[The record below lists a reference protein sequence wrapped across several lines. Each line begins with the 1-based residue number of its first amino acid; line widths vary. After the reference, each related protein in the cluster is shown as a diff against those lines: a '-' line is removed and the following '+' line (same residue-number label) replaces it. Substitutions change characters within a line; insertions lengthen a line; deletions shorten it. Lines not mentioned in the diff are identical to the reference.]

1 MNVPVTASTLDHFTL
16 NGKVAAVTGASK
28 GIGRGCAVALA
39 EAGAD
44 VALFAR
50 DKAALAEVARD
61 IESCGRTAY
70 TFVRDVTHDTA
81 VAADLA
87 SLPRLDIL
95 VNNAGTNA
103 PQPFLEVDHET
114 FDRVVALNLRASF
127 FIAQAAARRM
137 VAAGHGSIINMSSQ
151 AGHVGLVDR
160 SVYCATKFALEGITK
175 AMCVDLKNT
184 GVRVNAVAPTFVS
197 TDLTQAQLN
206 RPDFREYVDSNILI
220 GRLAKIEEVAAAVVY
235 LASDIAGSTTGISL
249 PVDGGWLAH

>member
-1 MNVPVTASTLDHFTL
+1 MTEHLTTSILDRFKL
-16 NGKVAAVTGASK
+16 NGRVAAVTGASK
-28 GIGRGCAVALA
+28 GLGRGCAIALA

-50 DKAALAEVARD
+50 DEAALAEVARE
-61 IESCGRTAY
+61 IESRGRTAY
-70 TFVRDVTHDTA
+70 PFVCDVTHDTA

-87 SLPRLDIL
+87 SLPHLDIL

-127 FIAQAAARRM
+127 FIAQAAARLM
-137 VAAGHGSIINMSSQ
+137 VAAGYGSIINMSSQ
-151 AGHVGLVDR
+151 AGHVGLINR

-197 TDLTQAQLN
+197 TDLTQSQLN
-206 RPDFREYVDSNILI
+206 RPDFRKYVDSNILI

-235 LASDIAGSTTGISL
+235 LASDAAGSTTGISL